1 MNSKIRDKLN
11 WMINIKQPCLYWLQ
25 GSYRTA
31 PKLKL
36 FEIILLNWGCIVDS
50 ESSHFSPTIFFFNL
64 LHIFYFI
71 VVHFWNMQNIDIFQ
85 MTILLS
91 GLFLLI
97 TKGNLSDVSVGI
109 ILDKGTA
116 TRCCTIL
123 CLLLLP
129 TYFPHQPQ
137 WLLINKKWW
146 GK

>member
-50 ESSHFSPTIFFFNL
+50 EPSHFSPTIFFFNL
-64 LHIFYFI
+64 HHIFSFI
-71 VVHFWNMQNIDIFQ
+71 GFHFWNLQKIFIFL
-85 MTILLS
+85 MTIHLS

-97 TKGNLSDVSVGI
+97 TKGNLSNVNVLQRYGYQVLDYPVPTPVACKCPKSLTGVG
-109 ILDKGTA
+109 
-116 TRCCTIL
+116 
-123 CLLLLP
+123 
-129 TYFPHQPQ
+129 
-137 WLLINKKWW
+137 WW
-146 GK
+146 SN